1 MIGSTQDI
9 DNSCGHQKMEF
20 EVNDLGKTKFCVG
33 LQIDHL
39 PSRMLVHQSIYVQK
53 ILEKSIWINHIQLK
67 PHGCSVLV
75 LEKDAFQPREEEKE
89 ILGPEYPYPSI
100 IATLMYLA
108 NSTGPDIAFAV
119 NLLARHSAAPT
130 KSHWIRGKQVLRY
143 LNVKKDLR
151 LFFGKTQDHGHSS
164 FFFIEEQPFHANRL
178 SKQLWQNPQIIL
190 RLSHYMMNHVCKMI
204 NHIEQ
209 SCGISSI
216 KAPTIIYEDNTAF
229 VRLYQEQYD

>member
-1 MIGSTQDI
+1 MIGSTQDS

-20 EVNDLGKTKFCVG
+20 EMNDLGKTKFCVG
-33 LQIDHL
+33 LQIEHL

-67 PHGCSVLV
+67 PYGCSVLV

-119 NLLARHSAAPT
+119 NLLARHSAAQT
-130 KSHWIRGKQVLRY
+130 K
-143 LNVKKDLR
+143 
-151 LFFGKTQDHGHSS
+151 DHHMA
-164 FFFIEEQPFHANRL
+164 ANR
-178 SKQLWQNPQIIL
+178 
-190 RLSHYMMNHVCKMI
+190 
-204 NHIEQ
+204 
-209 SCGISSI
+209 SSY
-216 KAPTIIYEDNTAF
+216 T
-229 VRLYQEQYD
+229 

>member
-1 MIGSTQDI
+1 MIGSTQDS

-33 LQIDHL
+33 LQIEHL

-164 FFFIEEQPFHANRL
+164 FSSLRNNPFM
-178 SKQLWQNPQIIL
+178 QI
-190 RLSHYMMNHVCKMI
+190 V
-204 NHIEQ
+204 
-209 SCGISSI
+209 
-216 KAPTIIYEDNTAF
+216 
-229 VRLYQEQYD
+229 